1 MWHVATKK
9 HEAFRAVILKAL
21 AFLTSVLKPK
31 ELRFLFDKL
40 QTLPLKEQDKFSL
53 GLLKA
58 IAKVLAPNNAV
69 LKLDKSLFKEKD
81 DFIQGKA
88 GLVGVKQKRR
98 LYFDEKVIFERV
110 LIHKI
115 SLPERIRFYAYMKF
129 LIQNPNDFSGLHQWM
144 RVVYNLSENTQLNSA
159 EEAEKAIKS
168 IVDNLEINAKTKVGN
183 LSPISAQNPMKL

>member
-98 LYFDEKVIFERV
+98 LSFD
-110 LIHKI
+110 
-115 SLPERIRFYAYMKF
+115 
-129 LIQNPNDFSGLHQWM
+129 DG
-144 RVVYNLSENTQLNSA
+144 
-159 EEAEKAIKS
+159 AIKS